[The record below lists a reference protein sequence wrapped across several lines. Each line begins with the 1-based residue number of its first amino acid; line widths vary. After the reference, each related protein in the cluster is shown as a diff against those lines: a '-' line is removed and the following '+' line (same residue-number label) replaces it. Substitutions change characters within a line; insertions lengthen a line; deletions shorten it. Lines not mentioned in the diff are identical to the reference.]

1 MIILGTKQENYALL
15 MTLGTEVVDYGHEL
29 YRMGMPKCTINGNK
43 VLFMTVPKEGID
55 AQFDHLRELL
65 EAEADGSIA
74 PIPCKIGDRVWAIRS
89 YNGSKHPQEG
99 IVSEIYFLP
108 DMTLQIVVKHVAR
121 GIFGKTIFHTLHETQ
136 EAIDRLEAEKA

>member
-1 MIILGTKQENYALL
+1 MIICGTARENHALL
-15 MTLGTEVVDYGHEL
+15 MALGKEAQDYGRAYGEL
-29 YRMGMPKCTINGNK
+29 PRCTIFGRRVAFMN
-43 VLFMTVPKEGID
+43 VLDDGTDKQINRIWRLLDSEGKGLIEP
-55 AQFDHLRELL
+55 L
-65 EAEADGSIA
+65 
-74 PIPCKIGDRVWAIRS
+74 PCKIGDRVWAIRS

-99 IVSEIYFLP
+99 IVSEMYFLP